1 MKRITTILSCFAIVS
16 GGALH
21 LAAQEDRPPLM
32 YVADFEA
39 GNSLNR
45 LGDTGIENT
54 LRKVARVTDPVR
66 YGNRSLRVTLDRLAE
81 DDPKAYRTD
90 FWIRGMGNAY
100 QMDEEYWFGFSTFLP
115 EDFEMD
121 PLGEL
126 FVQWINPDIRAS
138 PSLAIYIY
146 QDTYQI
152 RKRWGERNVNTKT
165 FWRGEVWGDLGQ
177 WTDWVVRV
185 LWSDGP
191 DGIVEVWKNG
201 QLIAS
206 EVGPNTDRAGDRAP
220 YFKFGIYKWPWRRS
234 MEEAPSPVTQRV
246 MYFDEIRIGNAEAG
260 FDGVAP
266 PMRQD

>member
-1 MKRITTILSCFAIVS
+1 MKRITTILSCFAIVC

-21 LAAQEDRPPLM
+21 LAGQENRPPLM
-32 YVADFEA
+32 FVGDFEA

-90 FWIRGMGNAY
+90 FWIRGISNAY

-165 FWRGEVWGDLGQ
+165 FWQGQVWEDLGQ